1 MILQEKGDLLQS
13 RANVIAHQVNCRG
26 VMGAGV
32 AKQIKE
38 KLLTIEQYKYY
49 QNICRKYNADL
60 LLGHNHHMTLNDGRC
75 LCNMFAED
83 IPTGSGLDTN
93 YQALQRCFQKLEY
106 FCRKEK
112 IVAAIPG
119 YIGCGLAGG
128 DWDYVVR
135 NIILPNFQNS
145 PVTLK
150 IVYWEDSVEKMW
162 KEFQANCQG
171 NILEEDWCFFTKGT
185 KKEVIEEWFTRSF
198 GDKMEG
204 RKRE

>member
-13 RANVIAHQVNCRG
+13 RANIIAHQVNCRG

-38 KLLTIEQYKYY
+38 KLLTIKQYKYY
-49 QNICRKYNADL
+49 QNICLMYNADL
-60 LLGHNHHMTLNDGRC
+60 LLGNNHHIKLDDGRY

-83 IPTGSGLDTN
+83 IPTGSGLDTD
-93 YQALQRCFQKLEY
+93 YQALQRCFQELEY
-106 FCRKEK
+106 FCRNEK

-150 IVYWEDSVEKMW
+150 IV
-162 KEFQANCQG
+162 
-171 NILEEDWCFFTKGT
+171 
-185 KKEVIEEWFTRSF
+185 
-198 GDKMEG
+198 
-204 RKRE
+204 